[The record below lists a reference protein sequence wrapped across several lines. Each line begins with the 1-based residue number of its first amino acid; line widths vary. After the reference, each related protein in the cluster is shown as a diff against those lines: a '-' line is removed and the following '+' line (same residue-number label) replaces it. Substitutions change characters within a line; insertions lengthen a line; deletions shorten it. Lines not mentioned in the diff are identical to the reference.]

1 MKKKENLNAYQD
13 AYKENFMFYNENRWY
28 LEVYS
33 KLISEK
39 IIQRNYKNILSLG
52 LGHNVVSN
60 SLIQLLGKNLNQYI
74 IVEGSIDIINEFEQN
89 NEKSNIKL
97 FHSYFEDFCSNVK
110 YDSIEMGFILEHV
123 DNPALILNRYKNF
136 IIETGSI
143 FIAVPNAKSLHRII
157 GEKAGLLD
165 NLYKLSEYDLQLGHK
180 RYFDLNSLEEL
191 IQSVGLKIVDK
202 KGLMIKPIT
211 GEQIKK
217 LGWQQNIID
226 ALFEIGFD
234 YPEIANC
241 IYIEAKLK

>member
-74 IVEGSIDIINEFEQN
+74 IVEGSIDIIKEFEQN

>member
-28 LEVYS
+28 LEVYA